1 MYKSGYWASGFFLLL
16 HAPPHWELSDSAQWG
31 GVGLKASLRKYKL
44 LRNIVRDMFPLSV
57 FNLTLFFRRQCTLQ
71 APKLEPIP
79 GGSASA
85 QLITSD
91 YASVSYSASPY
102 SNEDLRAAVYEYFSA
117 SNRIA
122 MGERYRIRGRRVLTN
137 GQVEWLIEWK
147 SCIT

>member
-1 MYKSGYWASGFFLLL
+1 M
-16 HAPPHWELSDSAQWG
+16 
-31 GVGLKASLRKYKL
+31 
-44 LRNIVRDMFPLSV
+44 
-57 FNLTLFFRRQCTLQ
+57 FFRRQCTLQ

>member
-1 MYKSGYWASGFFLLL
+1 MDTEQVGFFYSYMHHLIESYLI
-16 HAPPHWELSDSAQWG
+16 APNAVVLAWKPPWESTNFCETLYDICFHF
-31 GVGLKASLRKYKL
+31 LYLIYY
-44 LRNIVRDMFPLSV
+44 
-57 FNLTLFFRRQCTLQ
+57 LTLFRRQCTLQ